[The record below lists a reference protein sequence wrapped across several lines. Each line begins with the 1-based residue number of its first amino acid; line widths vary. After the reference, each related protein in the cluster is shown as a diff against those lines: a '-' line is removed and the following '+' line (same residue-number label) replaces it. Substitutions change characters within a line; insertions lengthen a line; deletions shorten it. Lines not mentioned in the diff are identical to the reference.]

1 MLTSRFID
9 DFQAQ
14 VSRSLYIDRDDDGQH
29 YIATPFAFDDG
40 DEPVVALI
48 EDSNSQLLL
57 SDLGNTFCRMSYE
70 SRPDPGDVSR
80 ALADAGISRHNGEL
94 TKRLPQGQYAEAVL
108 DFVHALLKID
118 RLDTPHIQDTPVSEA
133 EPGNQMATP
142 PAPLA
147 GDVSLSEITRD
158 LQSQISQSLRIETD
172 HRGQH
177 YIATPFVFGD
187 GDQPVIALSPEGDG
201 WALSDRGNSLFR
213 LGFQLTD
220 AEYDDPAQRQRMDS
234 ILAMAGIKQ
243 RGGELVKELPSG
255 QYAAALFDFVHALL
269 KIDELGDYP
278 ALADPTSLA
287 SKRAGSGGPAKER
300 PQIKDE
306 VRELI
311 TECVPRHRFVP
322 NWHDPGWDRD
332 GEYPVDFKV
341 NGMPRPLFLHTP
353 GTLTL
358 AQEATIT
365 IYRFRE
371 QGVEGKHIAILRGDS
386 RISVKAKSKL
396 HTVCDAIFYNLE
408 GQRLEIKEFLQRET
422 TVLT

>member
-94 TKRLPQGQYAEAVL
+94 TKCLPQGQYAEAVL

-118 RLDTPHIQDTPVSEA
+118 RLDTHHIQDTPVSEA
-133 EPGNQMATP
+133 EAGNQRATA
-142 PAPLA
+142 PAPWA
-147 GDVSLSEITRD
+147 EDVSLSEIARG
-158 LQSQISQSLRIETD
+158 LQSQISQSLYIETD
-172 HRGQH
+172 ARGQH

-213 LGFQLTD
+213 LGHQLTD
-220 AEYDDPAQRQRMDS
+220 AEYDDPALRRRMDS
-234 ILAMAGIKQ
+234 ALVMAGIKQ
-243 RGGELVKELPSG
+243 RDDELVKEIPPG

-278 ALADPTSLA
+278 ALANPPVVA
-287 SKRAGSGGPAKER
+287 PKRTGSEAR
-300 PQIKDE
+300 AQIKDE
-306 VRELI
+306 VRELVA
-311 TECVPRHRFVP
+311 ECVPQDRFVP
-322 NWHDPGWDRD
+322 DWYDPGWDRD

-353 GTLTL
+353 GNLTLT
-358 AQEATIT
+358 QEATIA

-371 QGVEGKHIAILRGDS
+371 QGVDGKHIAIFRGNN
-386 RISVKAKSKL
+386 RISAKAKSKL
-396 HTVCDAIFYNLE
+396 RAVCDATFDDLE
-408 GQRLEIKEFLQRET
+408 GQRPEIKEFLRQAAG
-422 TVLT
+422 VSI

>member
-118 RLDTPHIQDTPVSEA
+118 RLDTPHIQDTPISEA
-133 EPGNQMATP
+133 EAGNQTATAP
-142 PAPLA
+142 VPLA
-147 GDVSLSEITRD
+147 EDLSLSEITRD

-177 YIATPFVFGD
+177 YIATPFAFGD
-187 GDQPVIALSPEGDG
+187 GDDPVIALTRQGDG

-243 RGGELVKELPSG
+243 RDGELVKELPSG

-278 ALADPTSLA
+278 ALANPPVVA
-287 SKRAGSGGPAKER
+287 SKRTGSEAR
-300 PQIKDE
+300 AQIKGE
-306 VRELI
+306 VHELVA
-311 TECVPRHRFVP
+311 ECVPQDRFVL
-322 NWHDPGWDRD
+322 NWHDPGWDCD
-332 GEYPVDFKV
+332 GEYSVDFMV

-358 AQEATIT
+358 AQEATIA

-371 QGVEGKHIAILRGDS
+371 QGVDGKHIAIFRS
-386 RISVKAKSKL
+386 KNRISAKAKSKL
-396 HTVCDAIFYNLE
+396 KAVCDATFDDLE
-408 GQRLEIKEFLQRET
+408 GQRPEIKEFLRQAT
-422 TVLT
+422 TVST